1 MSQDGTSSVLIIGA
15 GPTGMTAA
23 LELARFGIEVRIIEK
38 TPEPAT
44 TSRAVGVQART
55 LELLEQRGLAA
66 QAECHSR
73 ADMPPPSGSA
83 ALAGSCAKV
92 ECSGVPRCLRRST
105 LCRSSG

>member
-66 QAECHSR
+66 QLVEAGNPGYSRLGSGMSLPGGHAAAVRECG
-73 ADMPPPSGSA
+73 A
-83 ALAGSCAKV
+83 
-92 ECSGVPRCLRRST
+92 
-105 LCRSSG
+105 CRLVR